1 MAGPAES
8 EALIVH
14 SPSRIDRIDNMR
26 RIRNLH
32 SERII
37 VGRLTWFRPE
47 DLQRNFERVHG

>member
-1 MAGPAES
+1 MACPAES
-8 EALIVH
+8 EASIVH

-32 SERII
+32 GERIV

-47 DLQRNFERVHG
+47 DLQRNFEQVHG